1 MRNKRFIIFMFLIVS
16 TAVFPAFSLIRS
28 NEEEINL
35 PNPDIKGLKTSD
47 PKGFNI
53 LDFWDK
59 ERERVENTDLNIQFV
74 KNHSI
79 VLNDPYSE
87 KSYTFTAQEINF
99 QSPNWVDGDPVVL
112 NLHGFILYPNNLKD
126 KNPACLCM
134 HGLGKSANSS
144 FEFALS
150 YLKKGFIVLCHS
162 HPGHGQS
169 EGATP
174 TPDNFY
180 YQGAFNQTSHNYLTI
195 CGAIQG
201 LRVLET
207 LNYVNI
213 SQIMVTGT
221 SYGAMNTMW
230 LSGIYGDRIAGALPY
245 IALGDN
251 KKLLKDPNKLLFWLW
266 NMSATEIP
274 ESFWENQNLRIDPK
288 YYLQSEKIPV
298 IMWQIGTTDEF
309 FHYLS
314 INGTFGVVSNQSKFI
329 QIYPDGHHGLS
340 DYQNA
345 TQFFIDYVLNQG
357 PEPPILNLELIEK
370 NQHLIGN
377 TIRFDISVNSD
388 VEVEYVEVVYKYLDI
403 IGQTWQSKKLSNYAQ
418 NMYSG
423 VLEPGAISSEVD
435 YYFIVHL
442 VGDDNIWFSSII
454 YNGGVIHS
462 NFTLF
467 VIAMITIGIA
477 FPLVYLIR
485 KDLSKNLEEI
495 EERNFKREIQ
505 QKLIFKNL
513 IILFGEGIFFIS
525 FFLPFVS
532 MNSVSWSTIYL
543 LNNIYTW
550 QAIFGV
556 ISSVLPIL
564 IIIIAILNS
573 FLSLKKPIIG
583 GVLKLLYFGYMTLFY
598 QVFMGLLAGSSD
610 LDGFSPI
617 LLGVGYFLILISGI
631 ILILTGVWNRM
642 VLKNLKKRKE

>member
-1 MRNKRFIIFMFLIVS
+1 MRNKKFIVFVFLIVS
-16 TAVFPAFSLIRS
+16 AAFFPAFSLIRS
-28 NEEEINL
+28 NEEDVNL
-35 PNPDIKGLKTSD
+35 PNLNINGLKTSD

-79 VLNDPYSE
+79 VLKDPYSE
-87 KSYTFTAQEINF
+87 KIYTFTAQEIYF
-99 QSPNWVDGDPVVL
+99 QSPNWVNGDPAVL
-112 NLHGFILYPNNLKD
+112 SLHGFILYPNNLKD
-126 KNPACLCM
+126 KNPASLIM
-134 HGLGKSANSS
+134 HGLGKNANSS
-144 FEFALS
+144 FEFAFS

-169 EGATP
+169 EGASP
-174 TPDNFY
+174 TSDNFY
-180 YQGAFNQTSHNYLTI
+180 YQGAFNETSHNYLTI

-207 LNYVNI
+207 LNYVNK

-230 LSGIYGDRIAGALPY
+230 LSGICGDRIAGALPY

-251 KKLLKDPNKLLFWLW
+251 KKLLEDPNKLLFWLW

-288 YYLQSEKIPV
+288 YYLQSEKIPI
-298 IMWQIGTTDEF
+298 IMWQIGTADEF

-314 INGTFGVVSNQSKFI
+314 INGTLGGLSNQKFI
-329 QIYPDGHHGLS
+329 QIYPEGHHGLS
-340 DYQNA
+340 DYQNT
-345 TQFFIDYVLNQG
+345 TQFFIDYILNQG
-357 PEPPILNLELIEK
+357 PEPPTINIELNEK
-370 NQHLIGN
+370 KQHLIGN
-377 TIRFDISVNSD
+377 TIYFDISVNCD
-388 VEVEYVEVVYKYLDI
+388 IQVEYVEVVYKYLDI
-403 IGQTWQSKKLSNYAQ
+403 IGQTWQSKKLSKYSP

-423 VLEPGAISSEVD
+423 VIEPGSLSSEVD

-442 VGDDNIWFSSII
+442 EGDENVWFSSTI
-454 YNGGVIHS
+454 YNGGTVHS
-462 NFTLF
+462 TFTFF
-467 VIAMITIGIA
+467 VIAMMIIGTA

-485 KDLSKNLEEI
+485 KDFRKNLEEI
-495 EERNFKREIQ
+495 EGLNLKREIQ

-513 IILFGEGIFFIS
+513 LIIFGEGILYIS
-525 FFLPFVS
+525 FFLPFVT

-556 ISSVLPIL
+556 ISSVLPYL
-564 IIIIAILNS
+564 IIIISILSS
-573 FLSLKKPIIG
+573 FLSLEKPIIG
-583 GVLKLLYFGYMTLFY
+583 GILKMLYFGYMTLFY

-610 LDGFSPI
+610 LNGFAPI
-617 LLGVGYFLILISGI
+617 LLGSGYYLILISGI

-642 VLKNLKKRKE
+642 LLINLDTRKE